1 MGHYFNS
8 MRPIVLVKMLFFIVF
23 FLVPLSGLALQESF
37 PLDESS
43 LLPES
48 LALQESPDLQEY
60 EGVYSIVEDKVVVE
74 EKLTFSNMVDSFKLF
89 IPSDAMA
96 LEVNGAEVVVQERP
110 EFKELT
116 LHGKYLRDVSI
127 KYITESL
134 IERNKDSF
142 FILDLGELDASMIS
156 VQVILP
162 EKSTLKHSLN
172 SLTPSIIPKTEKV
185 TTDGR
190 SIIIRW
196 EKDDFQRSKAILIIY
211 EEAAENSLK
220 YWFFLLIIVVVTFI
234 LYIILRRSSGKIE
247 QKKFSE
253 NRDNVPEKKSSEKKS
268 KLTDDSSKKSEDIEV
283 QQESKEIIH
292 EKEIIHDNL
301 KEKLTRNLF
310 EEERAIIE
318 ILLEKGE
325 LWQKQLV
332 LQTGISKVK
341 LSRKLRNL
349 EAKGLIEKVPYGNTN
364 KIRLKKD

>member
-1 MGHYFNS
+1 
-8 MRPIVLVKMLFFIVF
+8 
-23 FLVPLSGLALQESF
+23 
-37 PLDESS
+37 
-43 LLPES
+43 
-48 LALQESPDLQEY
+48 
-60 EGVYSIVEDKVVVE
+60 
-74 EKLTFSNMVDSFKLF
+74 MVDSFKLF

-220 YWFFLLIIVVVTFI
+220 YWFFLLIIVVVSFI

>member
-1 MGHYFNS
+1 LGHYFNS
-8 MRPIVLVKMLFFIVF
+8 MRPIVLVKMLFFIVFFLISTF

-48 LALQESPDLQEY
+48 LALQESPDLQKY
-60 EGVYSIVEDKVVVE
+60 EGIYSIVEDKVVVE
-74 EKLTFSNMVDSFKLF
+74 EKLTFSTMVDSFKLF

-220 YWFFLLIIVVVTFI
+220 YWFFLLIIVVVSFI

-253 NRDNVPEKKSSEKKS
+253 NEDNISEKKSSEKKS
-268 KLTDDSSKKSEDIEV
+268 KLADDSSKKSEDIEV
-283 QQESKEIIH
+283 QQES
-292 EKEIIHDNL
+292 KEIIHDNL